1 VGLSLRRRLLLPNML
16 NVDHLSV
23 LKIISRLMMKGWV
36 KLENLNVDLLEAL
49 KK

>member
-16 NVDHLSV
+16 NVDRLSV
-23 LKIISRLMMKGWV
+23 LKIISRSMMKGWV
-36 KLENLNVDLLEAL
+36 KLKNLNVDLLEAL